1 MNHEELKRWVTTR
14 TDNCLSQA
22 GLQVSTSLKRKH
34 HTVKFKL
41 FNRDHYEGSKGL
53 GQITKTVV
61 VLGEERWMR
70 TFTSLIVCAKSKG
83 YTERTV
89 KTGR

>member
-1 MNHEELKRWVTTR
+1 MIRFT
-14 TDNCLSQA
+14 
-22 GLQVSTSLKRKH
+22 
-34 HTVKFKL
+34 L
-41 FNRDHYEGSKGL
+41 FNRDHYEGPKSL

-61 VLGEERWMR
+61 VLGEERRMR
-70 TFTSLIVCAKSKG
+70 AFTSLIVCAKSKG